1 MKGIHRN
8 IILILL
14 LYSGLGFPKLV
25 SAQSGNS
32 VQDLSSVNV
41 DELSDDQIRAM
52 IQRAQTAGISQS
64 QMEQQAAQRGMPQ
77 DQIQKL
83 DIRINK
89 LPTAD
94 MKTSGK
100 SNPTNKSINRVYTN
114 NETNKGNKN
123 FNDTSA
129 SLEPNFDLIFDRIRT
144 KNFGED
150 IFNNQNLTFEPNL
163 RLATPVNYVI
173 GIDDELLIDIYGFSE
188 ANYKITVS
196 PEGTIRIPNLGP
208 IFVNGLII
216 ELARKKISASLK
228 ALYPGIGGSHPST
241 FVNVNLGN
249 IRSIKVFIVGEVKMP
264 GTYTLPSLATVF
276 NALYSCGGPNKNG
289 SFRDIELIRN
299 NQVIK
304 IIDVYKFLVDGFQK
318 ENISLRDQDVI
329 KVSPY
334 INRIEFRG
342 EVKKPGI
349 FEIIPGEKLSKILQY
364 AGGFSDKAYTH
375 RIKIIQNDTREKT
388 VYDVSESNYASYN
401 AHRGDLYI
409 IEPIINRYAN
419 RVQITGSIFRPGIY
433 ALDSSLTAGKLIKKA
448 DGLKEDAFTSRA
460 TIFRLNDKL
469 TPEIINFDVSK
480 IVAGTER
487 DILLHREDSIVI
499 YSRSQ
504 IQEKYTVTI
513 GGEVIRPDT
522 VPWAINLHLQDLILQ
537 AGGLTDAASEKRVEI
552 TRRVK
557 DSDPLSENAVISR
570 VFRIDLPLGLG
581 SLKEH
586 NDFVLE
592 PFDDVIIRI
601 LPGYSVPQYVN
612 VLGEVLY
619 NGRYAIQ
626 AKNQRISDLIKES
639 GGLTPQ
645 AFTEGATLIRQNSNS
660 KVERDK
666 RRQLLIRLSSKPK
679 DSVQITK
686 QLFQLDSTNQRQ
698 ALPVGIN
705 LKKILLNPGS
715 KFDLVLI
722 DGDTVKIPQRLET
735 VRISGDVLYPVR
747 VRFDKSLSLTQY
759 ISSAGGFAP
768 NAAKKRTYILYANG
782 SVKGT
787 SRFIFFNNY
796 PSVLPGAQIIVPDRG
811 VVRKASVAE
820 LVGIGSSITTLVV
833 LLLTVFKK

>member
-1 MKGIHRN
+1 MKGIYRN

-25 SAQSGNS
+25 LAQSGIS
-32 VQDLSSVNV
+32 AQDLSSINV
-41 DELSDDQIRAM
+41 DELSDDQIRTM
-52 IQRAQTAGISQS
+52 VQRAQTAGINQS

-83 DIRINK
+83 DGRINK
-89 LPTAD
+89 LPSGDMNTPGKFTARD
-94 MKTSGK
+94 KNTNRGYSGNE
-100 SNPTNKSINRVYTN
+100 SSRV
-114 NETNKGNKN
+114 NKN
-123 FNDTSA
+123 FNDTTALSK
-129 SLEPNFDLIFDRIRT
+129 PNYDLVFDRIRT
-144 KNFGED
+144 KIFGED
-150 IFNNQNLTFEPNL
+150 LFNNQNLTFEPNL
-163 RLATPVNYVI
+163 RLATPINYVI
-173 GIDDELLIDIYGFSE
+173 GIDDELLVDIYGFSE
-188 ANYKITVS
+188 ASYKITVS

-208 IFVNGLII
+208 IFVNGLLI
-216 ELARKKISASLK
+216 EQARKKISASLK
-228 ALYPGIGGSHPST
+228 TLYPGIGGAHPST

-276 NALYSCGGPNKNG
+276 NALYSSGGPNKNG
-289 SFRDIELIRN
+289 SFRNIELIRN

-304 IIDVYKFLVDGFQK
+304 IIDIYKFLVDGIQQD
-318 ENISLRDQDVI
+318 NSSLRDQDVI

-334 INRIEFRG
+334 NNRVEFRG

-349 FEIIPGEKLSKILQY
+349 FEIIQGEKLSKILQY

-375 RIKIIQNDTREKT
+375 RIKVIQNDTREKT
-388 VYDVSESNYASYN
+388 VYDVSDSNFASYN
-401 AHRGDLYI
+401 AHRGDLYL

-419 RVQITGSIFRPGIY
+419 RIQITGSIFRPGVY
-433 ALDSSLTAGKLIKKA
+433 ALDSSLTLGKLIRKA
-448 DGLKEDAFTSRA
+448 DGLKEDAFTARA
-460 TIFRLNDKL
+460 TIFRLSDKL
-469 TPEIINFDVSK
+469 TPEIINFDVSRLL
-480 IVAGTER
+480 AGTER
-487 DILLHREDSIVI
+487 DIFLHREDSIVI

-504 IQEKYTVTI
+504 LQEKYTVTI

-522 VPWAINLHLQDLILQ
+522 VPWAINMHLQDLILQ
-537 AGGLTDAASEKRVEI
+537 AGGLTDAASEKRIEI
-552 TRRVK
+552 TRRIK
-557 DSDPLSENAVISR
+557 DSDPFSKNAVISR
-570 VFRIDLPLGLG
+570 VFRIDLLSGLG

-626 AKNQRISDLIKES
+626 AKSQRISDLIKES

-666 RRQLLIRLSSKPK
+666 RRQLLIRLRTNPK
-679 DSVQITK
+679 DSAQIAR
-686 QLFQLDSTNQRQ
+686 QIFQQDSTNQRQ

-715 KFDLVLI
+715 KFDLVLV

-747 VRFDKSLSLTQY
+747 VRFDKSLSLVQY
-759 ISSAGGFAP
+759 INSAGGFSS
-768 NAAKKRTYILYANG
+768 NAAKRRTYILYANG

-787 SRFIFFNNY
+787 SRFLFFNNY
-796 PSVLPGAQIIVPDRG
+796 PSILPGAQIIVPDRG
-811 VVRKASVAE
+811 VVRKVSVAE
-820 LVGIGSSITTLVV
+820 LFGIGSSITTLVV